1 MRDKKDLLWPY
12 KLNFTFLVVLLIWI
26 MCGLILALTYSYLGW
41 PDRSALPTVLIVV
54 LILGLLPLMLRLLDY
69 LSIRRAS
76 VDAKLF
82 KIDFSNAAV
91 SQTSIETV
99 SVQLPA
105 NIGIPGTALMESGVQ
120 IIDVLDDAPRN
131 EVVVVDLEDGNAWW
145 VTRFLA
151 LCGGAVRAGSPRAI
165 VIVGTTHNMSG
176 IFLGWI
182 RPADALKAILNS
194 KSEYR
199 DRHLRAKRI
208 SQQLLLFGD
217 DHIKPACVSLQ
228 PEVDKYKLHPGL
240 MERGDAAFEQ
250 ILMDQLRAAVSA
262 NTSVP
267 PLEIPPDRLTVSRS
281 YELFRHTLY
290 CDHIDLNQPDEEQ
303 INMFLTT
310 EAPYIALVRDKKYVS
325 MLERTAGERLILRR
339 LYEAMTKTE
348 TL

>member
-1 MRDKKDLLWPY
+1 MQDKKDLLWPY

-26 MCGLILALTYSYLGW
+26 VCGLILALTYTYLSW

-54 LILGLLPLMLRLLDY
+54 LIIGLVPLILRLLDY
-69 LSIRRAS
+69 LSSRRAS
-76 VDAKLF
+76 IDAKLF

-105 NIGIPGTALMESGVQ
+105 NIGIPGTALGESGLQ
-120 IIDVLDDAPRN
+120 IFDVLDDAPRN

-151 LCGGAVRAGSPRAI
+151 LCGGAVRAGSPKAI
-165 VIVGTTHNMSG
+165 VIVGTIHNISG

-182 RPADALKAILNS
+182 RPTDALKAILNS

-208 SQQLLLFGD
+208 SQQLLVFGED
-217 DHIKPACVSLQ
+217 DIKPTCVTLQ
-228 PEVDKYKLHPGL
+228 QVVDTYKHHAGL

-250 ILMDQLRAAVSA
+250 ILMDQLK
-262 NTSVP
+262 TGSVKLP
-267 PLEIPPDRLTVSRS
+267 SLETPPDRLTESRLN
-281 YELFRHTLY
+281 ELFKHTLY
-290 CDHIDLNQPDEEQ
+290 DAHIDLNQPDKEQ
-303 INMFLTT
+303 INMFLRT
-310 EAPYIALVRDKKYVS
+310 ETLYIALVRDKKYVS
-325 MLERTAGERLILRR
+325 MLERTAGERLVLRT
-339 LYEAMTKTE
+339 LYEAMMKKE
-348 TL
+348 TT